1 MNIKSVS
8 FIGFFLSFLRLTCF
22 GLESKYIVFFAQT
35 ADVSNAVLDKIALS
49 SRFCIAV
56 PHDCTSSI
64 SENLEEF
71 VSVGK
76 VELAV
81 SLIPEPALTVLSE
94 FSKADFKK
102 KYNRSSIFEKYISD
116 NLSSFVG
123 NTNKENFG
131 IFLSSAK
138 MSRDIIHYFANRG
151 LSWVNADNIQGN
163 TYGAYYVDGIIVFS
177 LYKNFPHSQQEVV
190 KWLESKRENILP
202 VLLTKKHLQNVK
214 LMEYIIGLFDS
225 SRYIKPA
232 TPLYIVKTKNDIL
245 QKKDISFEK
254 VSLTPNISEKLHSA
268 AQAIN
273 NYLDYSSF
281 SETVYSNAQS
291 EFVYLCGQDVLEGAS
306 SNSPSGKIVFDA
318 AYNNIFRLLG
328 LQATNIKDSDKKIV
342 TASADTQ
349 KTTVA
354 VSNIQ
359 TSVEII
365 SDGVSIR
372 NEGLLRLVKILSKDD
387 GIKIN
392 LSFNGNAW
400 NDEVSF
406 VDFYIDLNGISGM
419 GGSSFIPGVSG
430 FLIADSGWE
439 YALRIYKDKA
449 VLYKYSVDGASIIYN
464 LVVDRNSVVIPS
476 KYIRGNP
483 AKWGFQAIVVSEN
496 EGKKSILDFLNQSP
510 KTKSEIL
517 SSKPFQAPLVKTLSF

>member
-1 MNIKSVS
+1 MNKKSVY
-8 FIGFFLSFLRLTCF
+8 FIGFFLLFLNLTCF
-22 GLESKYIVFFAQT
+22 GLESKYIVFFAET
-35 ADVSNAVLDKIALS
+35 VDISKAVLDKIYLS
-49 SRFCIAV
+49 SRFCIVV
-56 PHDCTSSI
+56 PHDCTSLI

-76 VELAV
+76 IELAA
-81 SLIPEPALTVLSE
+81 SFTPEPDLTVLAK
-94 FSKADFKK
+94 FSNADSKK
-102 KYNRSSIFEKYISD
+102 KYKYNRNNIFENYILD
-116 NLSSFVG
+116 NLSSFVA

-131 IFLSSAK
+131 IFLNSAK
-138 MSRDIIHYFANRG
+138 MAHDIIYYFADRG
-151 LSWVNADNIQGN
+151 LSWVNADNIEGN

-177 LYKNFPHSQQEVV
+177 LYKNFPYSQQEVV
-190 KWLESKRENILP
+190 KWLESKRENIVP

-225 SRYIKPA
+225 SRDIKPA

-254 VSLTPNISEKLHSA
+254 ISLTTNISEKLHSA

-273 NYLDYSSF
+273 NYSDSSSC
-281 SETVYSNAQS
+281 SETVYSNVQN
-291 EFVYLCGQDVLEGAS
+291 EFVYLCGRDVLEEVS
-306 SNSPSGKIVFDA
+306 SNSTSGKIVFDA

-328 LQATNIKDSDKKIV
+328 LQTINIKDSDKKIAAESV
-342 TASADTQ
+342 GSQ
-349 KTTVA
+349 KTTAA
-354 VSNIQ
+354 VSNRQ

-365 SDGVSIR
+365 SEGVSIR
-372 NEGLLRLVKILSKDD
+372 NEGLLRLVKILPKEE
-387 GIKIN
+387 GIKIS
-392 LSFNGNAW
+392 LFFNGNYW

-464 LVVDRNSVVIPS
+464 IVLNGTSVVIPS

-483 AKWGFQAIVVSEN
+483 AKWGFQAIVVSES

-517 SSKPFQAPLVKTLSF
+517 SAKPFQAPLVRH